1 MRLHLRV
8 LLIILHGCSVR
19 ICLQLK
25 ATIKYGNIK
34 IKWATHHIQC
44 PSSNF
49 NFSQNVCQ
57 LFTFQH
63 LPIVPLYIFS
73 EILILVNWKER
84 VLRTYLTF
92 QAFRTLLFL
101 KKLKEE
107 KYIYVCIWACVF
119 HFPCSLFCCVVSIF
133 HHLCFIV
140 ENVLYHFLYCAPFI
154 KHWILLASIPI
165 NFLICIIFPGYI

>member
-1 MRLHLRV
+1 M
-8 LLIILHGCSVR
+8 
-19 ICLQLK
+19 
-25 ATIKYGNIK
+25 
-34 IKWATHHIQC
+34 
-44 PSSNF
+44 
-49 NFSQNVCQ
+49 CQ

-165 NFLICIIFPGYI
+165 NFFNLHHFSRIYLDTDIWISTLFPFFSWCFEVITFSWVWVTTVFEKCAIVCIRIFFLCHFSLKF